1 MKTIIFSSLIAFTSV
16 FFTGCS
22 AQAAELNKE
31 NEILASIQSINRIAA
46 ADVNLSDS
54 EIEGVL
60 LMREEE
66 KMAHDVY
73 VYFASKYNVPIFK
86 NISAGETRHQEAMG
100 WLINTYGLRDPTI
113 PQEGKFTNAQ
123 LQQYY
128 DKFISQG
135 VTLVE
140 ALKVGACI
148 EEYDIADLKKL
159 INEAQN
165 PDIIRIYTNLLRGSE
180 NHLKAFVKNLS
191 FRGVKY
197 EPQILTK
204 PAFDLILQK

>member
-1 MKTIIFSSLIAFTSV
+1 MKTFIFSAMLAFMSL

-22 AQAAELNKE
+22 AQAGEMT
-31 NEILASIQSINRIAA
+31 NEDQMLASTQSMTRIAA
-46 ADVNLSDS
+46 ADVTLNES
-54 EIEGVL
+54 ESAGVL

-86 NISAGETRHQEAMG
+86 NISSSEARHQEAMG
-100 WLINTYGLRDPTI
+100 WLITTYGLKDPTV
-113 PQEGKFTNAQ
+113 PQAGKFANAQ
-123 LQQYY
+123 LQKYY

-140 ALKVGACI
+140 TLKVGAFI

-159 INEAQN
+159 INETKN
-165 PDIIRIYTNLLRGSE
+165 PDIIRVYTNLLRGSE
-180 NHLKAFVKNLS
+180 NHLKAFVGNLS

-197 EPQILTK
+197 EPQIITK
-204 PAFDLILQK
+204 AELDSILKK